1 MSKSS
6 GLAVLALIVALGA
19 LGLGVYQII
28 FVPAP
33 TAATA
38 PSGIRNTW
46 YDFHYS
52 TVFTNPVST
61 IIPVDQLLINFTV
74 NSGESVYFHFNTW
87 ASVDAGVNSLI
98 QLNFIL
104 NGTWLSG
111 PQYPWCVLLTAA
123 DSIEVPVSLQMSLDT
138 VTVGAHNVSISI
150 YGNDAGNSIFSST
163 LLVQTYIP

>member
-6 GLAVLALIVALGA
+6 SLAVLALIVALGA
-19 LGLGVYQII
+19 LGLGVYQLI

-33 TAATA
+33 TAA

-52 TVFTNPVST
+52 TAYTNPVST

-87 ASVDAGVNSLI
+87 ASVDTGVNSLI
-98 QLNFIL
+98 QLNFVL
-104 NGTWLSG
+104 DGTWLSG
-111 PQYPWCVLLTAA
+111 PQYPWWALITAN
-123 DSIEVPVSLQMSLDT
+123 DSIDVPVSLQMSLDT

-150 YGNDAGNSIFSST
+150 YGNYVGNSIFSST

>member
-19 LGLGVYQII
+19 MGLGVYQII
-28 FVPAP
+28 FVP
-33 TAATA
+33 TTS

-52 TVFTNPVST
+52 TVYTNPVST

-87 ASVDAGVNSLI
+87 ATVDAQWQGVSI
-98 QLNFIL
+98 MQFNFVL
-104 NGTWLSG
+104 DGNWLSG
-111 PQYPWCVLLTAA
+111 PQYPWWALISYNE
-123 DSIEVPVSLQMSLDT
+123 SIQVPVALQMSLDT
-138 VTVGAHNVSISI
+138 VTVGAHNASISI
-150 YGNDAGNSIFSST
+150 FGNDADNEIFSST

>member
-19 LGLGVYQII
+19 MGLGVYQII
-28 FVPAP
+28 FVPTP
-33 TAATA
+33 TA
-38 PSGIRNTW
+38 PSGVRHTW

-61 IIPVDQLLINFTV
+61 IIQVDQLLINFTV

-87 ASVDAGVNSLI
+87 ATVDAGVSSVI
-98 QLNFIL
+98 QLNFVL
-104 NGTWLSG
+104 DGTWLYG
-111 PQYPWCVLLTAA
+111 PQHPWCALVSYN
-123 DSIEVPVSLQMSLDT
+123 DSIQVPVSLQMSLDT
-138 VTVGAHNVSISI
+138 VTVGAHNVSVSI
-150 YGNDAGNSIFSST
+150 YGNDANNNIFSST